1 MWGVTDVLCEACD
14 QLGWKTPTRI
24 QIEAVPVAL
33 QASTRCPCGTLING
47 PVGWPSQ
54 QRQLCLGGTP
64 APDWPS
70 HNTGAVLRIIG
81 IHKPLHHYK
90 VSVIR
95 EGYP

>member
-70 HNTGAVLRIIG
+70 HNTGADHFRLV
-81 IHKPLHHYK
+81 
-90 VSVIR
+90 R
-95 EGYP
+95 ELTHNYISMERYP